1 MTHGGLQ
8 KLGNGIGLTYTRPSV
23 AATRPSVAATR
34 PPVRGRPAEEP
45 ISVNVSVR
53 STRVENVYTGEPQLG
68 CGPGQHLDC
77 YI

>member
-8 KLGNGIGLTYTRPSV
+8 KLGNGMALTYPRPSV
-23 AATRPSVAATR
+23 TATR
-34 PPVRGRPAEEP
+34 PPVIGRPAEEP
-45 ISVNVSVR
+45 ISVDVSVR
-53 STRVENVYTGEPQLG
+53 STRVKNVYTREPQLG

>member
-8 KLGNGIGLTYTRPSV
+8 KLGNGIGLTYPRPSV
-23 AATRPSVAATR
+23 TAARAKAI
-34 PPVRGRPAEEP
+34 GQPAEEP

-53 STRVENVYTGEPQLG
+53 SPYFENAYTATSEHASA
-68 CGPGQHLDC
+68 PGQCLDC